1 MSTSPE
7 QPEKQAHEGYVVDA
21 ESAAEMA
28 RLMRQ
33 DQALTRSMGGLFPE
47 KLDLTHVNRMVDL
60 ACGPGGWVLEAAFTY
75 SDIQV
80 VGVDI
85 SQRMITYAKTQ
96 AQVQNRTNA
105 TFQVASILQPLPFP
119 DASFDLV
126 NARLIVGFM
135 KASDWPIL
143 LRECLRILR
152 PGGILRITDFE
163 LGFSNKEHFEQ
174 ACRVLNQVMHRFGY
188 GFSPNGY
195 HMGILPVLPHLFR
208 EAGVS
213 GVEKMAH
220 FIEFSAGTELH
231 ETFYYDH
238 ASGYLSIAPV
248 IEKSGVMSAQDWQK
262 LYQRGLAEMFEP
274 DFCGA
279 WILLTVWG
287 HKPV

>member
-7 QPEKQAHEGYVVDA
+7 QPEQQAHEGYVIDA

-47 KLDLTHVNRMVDL
+47 KLDLTNINQMIDL

-75 SDIQV
+75 SDIKV

-85 SQRMITYAKTQ
+85 SQRMIAYAKAQ
-96 AQVQNRTNA
+96 AQVQGRENA
-105 TFQVASILQPLPFP
+105 SFQVANILQPLPFP
-119 DASFDLV
+119 DESFDLV

-135 KASDWPIL
+135 KEKDWPAL

-152 PGGILRITDFE
+152 PGGILRFTDFE
-163 LGFSNKEHFEQ
+163 QGFSNKPHFER
-174 ACRVLNQVMHRFGY
+174 AAGVLNQMMHRFGY

-195 HMGILPVLPHLFR
+195 HMGIIPVLPHLFR
-208 EAGVS
+208 EAGVKNI
-213 GVEKMAH
+213 GKMAH
-220 FIEFSAGTELH
+220 LIEFSAGTENH
-231 ETFYYDH
+231 ETFYHDH
-238 ASGYLSIAPV
+238 ASGYLGIKPL
-248 IEKSGVMSAQDWQK
+248 IGKSGLLSEKEWEE

-279 WILLTVWG
+279 WMFLTVWG
-287 HKPV
+287 YKPD